1 MQEDQELTEDQELLV
16 PVVPR
21 ELVVRMRTIITAS
34 EGLEHVEIPDME
46 ASQAAKVNLEIEEQ
60 AEQVVPRDQEVL
72 REAEDIQEDHSRE
85 HAERQEPQAQLLLSQ
100 MWKMASLELQGIA
113 VIRDTKANQE
123 TLAEK
128 S

>member
-1 MQEDQELTEDQELLV
+1 
-16 PVVPR
+16 
-21 ELVVRMRTIITAS
+21 
-34 EGLEHVEIPDME
+34 
-46 ASQAAKVNLEIEEQ
+46 
-60 AEQVVPRDQEVL
+60 VVPRDQEVL
-72 REAEDIQEDHSRE
+72 REAEDIQEDHSKE